1 MIGPTSQPFLLR
13 LRTELI
19 RRWRSL
25 AGVLLAS
32 LMLNLCALAAPRIT
46 QAVLGRVIPQ
56 ADTELLLWLLAALA
70 VVGVLQVLLTLFRR
84 LALVRLSLAIDRNTA
99 AAICHRL
106 WSLPLPYFQQRRAG
120 DLAARVRDASQVRH
134 VIAGN
139 FPVAVL
145 DAVMTVAYLAVM
157 ASYSMRLTLLVS
169 ALLVAAAGA
178 SHLLSPLR
186 RKLLRRLL
194 DDQAAQEARLV
205 EAIAAVELVKTAAAE
220 EAVHRDWE
228 QSFERYLI
236 SNYRTQGLRQAVE
249 SAGAAVQ
256 LLSAAILLGFG
267 AVLAVHGQ
275 LDAAQ
280 LVAFSMYAGL
290 AVLPV
295 TNLISLWD
303 EAREVRAAADR
314 VDEVLA
320 QPAESGTEG
329 TAANLAPPL
338 IGAVRFDRVSF
349 SYGGPDGPP
358 VLTEVS
364 FELRPGEAVALVGAS
379 GSGKSTI
386 ARLLLG
392 LLQPTSGRILIDGVD
407 LARLDLRS
415 YRRQVGTALQ
425 ENLLLAGTIGDNIAL
440 GDLTPDAKRI
450 HAAGV
455 LAGVEEFVDGL
466 PARYYTPVGERGVTL
481 SGGQRQ
487 RIALARVLYR
497 DSRLVVLDEATSALD
512 GLGAAELRRRLRE
525 ALRGRSVLMIAHDP
539 TVATEADRVLIL
551 REGRIVET
559 EPVSGHLPSFAV
571 ATNQRAVGA

>member
-1 MIGPTSQPFLLR
+1 
-13 LRTELI
+13 
-19 RRWRSL
+19 
-25 AGVLLAS
+25 LLAS
-32 LMLNLCALAAPRIT
+32 FVLNLCALAAPRIT

-84 LALVRLSLAIDRNTA
+84 LALVKLSLAIDRNTA
-99 AAICHRL
+99 GAICHRL
-106 WSLPLPYFQQRRAG
+106 LSLPLPYFRQHRDG

-139 FPVAVL
+139 FPVAML
-145 DAVMTVAYLAVM
+145 DAIMTVAYLAVM
-157 ASYSMRLTLLVS
+157 ISYSMRLTLVVS
-169 ALLVAAAGA
+169 ALLAAAAGA
-178 SHLLSPLR
+178 SYLLSPLR

-205 EAIAAVELVKTAAAE
+205 EVIAAVELVKVAAAE
-220 EAVHRDWE
+220 EVVHRDWE
-228 QSFERYLI
+228 QSFERYLV

-256 LLSAAILLGFG
+256 LLSAAILLGCG

-295 TNLISLWD
+295 TNLIALWD

-320 QPAESGTEG
+320 QHPEAGAEGS
-329 TAANLAPPL
+329 ANLALPVT
-338 IGAVRFDRVSF
+338 GAIQFERVSF
-349 SYGGPDGPP
+349 SYGGADGPP
-358 VLTEVS
+358 VLKEVS
-364 FELRPGEAVALVGAS
+364 FELRPGETVALVGVS

-392 LLQPTSGRILIDGVD
+392 LLQPTSGRILIDGVN
-407 LARLDLRS
+407 LARLDLRA
-415 YRRQVGTALQ
+415 YRRQVGAALQ
-425 ENLLLAGTIGDNIAL
+425 ENVLLSGTIGDNIAL
-440 GDLTPDAKRI
+440 GDLTLDAKRI
-450 HAAGV
+450 DAAGKV
-455 LAGVEEFVDGL
+455 AGVDEFVNAL
-466 PARYYTPVGERGVTL
+466 PAGYDTPVGERGVTL

-497 DSRLVVLDEATSALD
+497 DSRLVVLDEATSAVD
-512 GLGAAELRRRLRE
+512 GLGASELRQRIRE
-525 ALRGRSVLMIAHDP
+525 ALRGRTVLMIAHDP
-539 TVATEADRVLIL
+539 SVATEADRVLVL
-551 REGRIVET
+551 HEGRIIEAET
-559 EPVSGHLPSFAV
+559 AVSQLPSFAI
-571 ATNQRAVGA
+571 ATDQRPVGA